1 MELSEDQKT
10 HIANW
15 IDAGETL
22 AQIQKR
28 ITEEWNISLT
38 YMEAR
43 FLVDDLG
50 LNFAKKEKPAAPEPK
65 AKEGASDLEPVD
77 GVQVEVDKLT
87 RPGTVASG
95 QVVFSDGKNAAWQV
109 DPLGRLGLIPKEE
122 GYRPSEEDL
131 QEFQVALQQQLK
143 PMGS

>member
-28 ITEEWNISLT
+28 ITEEWNIPLT

-50 LNFAKKEKPAAPEPK
+50 LNFAKEEKPAAPEPK
-65 AKEGASDLEPVD
+65 AEEGASDLEPVG

-95 QVVFSDGKNAAWQV
+95 QVVFSDGKSAAWQV